1 MHSSTLLARA
11 DFVYIQLDEVVD
23 DASDDEK
30 KGRNVDDVSNDKLIQ
45 AAKKKTKVTK
55 VAK

>member
-1 MHSSTLLARA
+1 LLARA

-30 KGRNVDDVSNDKLIQ
+30 KGRSVDDVSNDKLIQ
-45 AAKKKTKVTK
+45 AAKKKKTKVTK